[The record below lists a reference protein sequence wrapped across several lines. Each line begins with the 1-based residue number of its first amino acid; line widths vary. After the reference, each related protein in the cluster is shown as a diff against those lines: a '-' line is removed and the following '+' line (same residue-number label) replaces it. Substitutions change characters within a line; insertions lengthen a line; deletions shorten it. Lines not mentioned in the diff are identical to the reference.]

1 VAGVAENLQE
11 ASISFLRWSSP
22 PVLAKVLRIKK
33 FLERSSQSVL
43 AEGLRMK
50 KVLEQGLHGFG
61 VWGIAH
67 LANHHP
73 SAE

>member
-1 VAGVAENLQE
+1 M
-11 ASISFLRWSSP
+11 
-22 PVLAKVLRIKK
+22 VLRMKK
-33 FLERSSQSVL
+33 VLERSSQSVL
-43 AEGLRMK
+43 AEALRMK
-50 KVLEQGLHGFG
+50 KVLEQWLHGFG

>member
-1 VAGVAENLQE
+1 LAGVAEKFQE
-11 ASISFLRWSSP
+11 LSKGFHRSQ
-22 PVLAKVLRIKK
+22 PVLSKVLRIKK
-33 FLERSSQSVL
+33 VLERSSQSVL
-43 AEGLRMK
+43 DEALRMK

-67 LANHHP
+67 LANQRP